1 MLGLGT
7 VVIAGRSYRVTRLA
21 LRHGMLLI
29 TAAGPVPPVAAVQE
43 PATVYGE
50 DGQGIGQ
57 GWLCDIPGRG
67 DTADPWVTIQLPFQI
82 GTITNVDLPGPPIP
96 EDELG

>member
-1 MLGLGT
+1 VLGLGT
-7 VVIAGRSYRVTRLA
+7 VVIAGQRYPVTRLA

-29 TAAGPVPPVAAVQE
+29 TASGPTPAVRAVQE

-57 GWLCDIPGRG
+57 GWRCDIPGRG
-67 DTADPWVTIQLPFQI
+67 DTRDPWVTIQLPFQI
-82 GTITNVDLPGPPIP
+82 GTITNVDRPGPPIP